1 MCAWQ
6 ENWIICCVTLRQ
18 TDWTV
23 LQNVNKVS
31 ALFRVK
37 EEYLDRMFRTIYAE
51 YGNVERFLRRG
62 LYLNQKTV
70 TDLQSKYLI

>member
-1 MCAWQ
+1 
-6 ENWIICCVTLRQ
+6 
-18 TDWTV
+18 
-23 LQNVNKVS
+23 
-31 ALFRVK
+31 
-37 EEYLDRMFRTIYAE
+37 MFRTIYAE

>member
-1 MCAWQ
+1 MMQKYPNAISQ
-6 ENWIICCVTLRQ
+6 AVIKTP
-18 TDWTV
+18 
-23 LQNVNKVS
+23 
-31 ALFRVK
+31 VK

>member
-1 MCAWQ
+1 M
-6 ENWIICCVTLRQ
+6 LRYLEANRL
-18 TDWTV
+18 DCIA
-23 LQNVNKVS
+23 NVNKVS